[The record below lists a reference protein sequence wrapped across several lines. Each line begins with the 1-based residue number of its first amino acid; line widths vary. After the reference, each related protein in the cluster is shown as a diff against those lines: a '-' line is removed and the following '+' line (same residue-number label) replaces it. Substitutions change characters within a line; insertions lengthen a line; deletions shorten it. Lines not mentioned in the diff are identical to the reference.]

1 MKFGKALKHLDKGEA
16 VNRESWGNPFLF
28 VEKIDALPLAEDVG
42 PFLLYHGHG
51 TKAVWTPS
59 FDDMFA
65 EDWRIVARE

>member
-1 MKFGKALKHLDKGEA
+1 MKFGKALKYLDKGEA

-28 VEKIDALPLAEDVG
+28 IEKVSDLALADDVK
-42 PFLLYHGHG
+42 PFLLYHG
-51 TKAVWTPS
+51 KDEKLVWTPS